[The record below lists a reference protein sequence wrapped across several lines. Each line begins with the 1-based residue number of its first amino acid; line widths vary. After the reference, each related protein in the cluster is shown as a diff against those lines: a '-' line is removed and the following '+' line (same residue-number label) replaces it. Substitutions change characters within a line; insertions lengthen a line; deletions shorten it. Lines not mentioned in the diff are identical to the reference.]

1 MPGNNSSAM
10 VSKISSWSLERWFD
24 IDSENLFQ
32 LSRIIQE
39 SPDTGSVLLVSRTGQ
54 KISRKKLNFEL
65 LFAVVWNLARFLAK
79 KHFFDDEERES
90 PDHLD
95 LQRLAS
101 LHWST

>member
-1 MPGNNSSAM
+1 MG
-10 VSKISSWSLERWFD
+10 LQF
-24 IDSENLFQ
+24 
-32 LSRIIQE
+32 SRI
-39 SPDTGSVLLVSRTGQ
+39 
-54 KISRKKLNFEL
+54 KLNFEL

-79 KHFFDDEERES
+79 KHFFDDEERERERERES

>member
-1 MPGNNSSAM
+1 MSECLP
-10 VSKISSWSLERWFD
+10 VSRMGLQI
-24 IDSENLFQ
+24 
-32 LSRIIQE
+32 SRI
-39 SPDTGSVLLVSRTGQ
+39 
-54 KISRKKLNFEL
+54 KLNFEL

-79 KHFFDDEERES
+79 KHFFDDEERERES

>member
-1 MPGNNSSAM
+1 MSP
-10 VSKISSWSLERWFD
+10 SLRMGLQ
-24 IDSENLFQ
+24 I
-32 LSRIIQE
+32 SRI
-39 SPDTGSVLLVSRTGQ
+39 
-54 KISRKKLNFEL
+54 KLNFEL
-65 LFAVVWNLARFLAK
+65 LFAVVWNLARFIAK

>member
-1 MPGNNSSAM
+1 MGLQIPW
-10 VSKISSWSLERWFD
+10 I
-24 IDSENLFQ
+24 
-32 LSRIIQE
+32 
-39 SPDTGSVLLVSRTGQ
+39 
-54 KISRKKLNFEL
+54 KLNFEL

-79 KHFFDDEERES
+79 KHFFDDEERERERES